1 VIKSVAAICAALSL
15 VLASPE
21 FVRAQSTWKPTK
33 SVEII
38 VGTSPGGG
46 QDRSARAIQ
55 RLIQEK
61 NLVEVATNV
70 INKPGAGSA
79 IGYAYLAQ
87 HTGDAHYIMLSTT
100 PLITNP
106 LTGRQK
112 VTYEDLTP
120 LAMMFEE
127 YIVTSVLASSPIK
140 TGKDL
145 LARLRAD
152 PQSLSIG
159 IPGVGG
165 GGHLG
170 FAAAAKAAGI
180 DPKKLKTVVFKSGGD
195 SLTALLGG
203 HIDVMT
209 STTGA
214 PVPMY
219 RAGKLRIV
227 AIASKD
233 RLPGDLASVQTWREQ
248 GVNVEFS
255 NWRGILGP
263 KGLTDA
269 QISYWERVL
278 SAVVDTPEF
287 KQDLENNH
295 WVGNFMRSAELRKR
309 LKEEHNE
316 MKALMTE
323 LGMAK

>member
-1 VIKSVAAICAALSL
+1 
-15 VLASPE
+15 
-21 FVRAQSTWKPTK
+21 VRAQETWKPNK

-46 QDRSARAIQ
+46 QDRSARAVQ

-70 INKPGAGSA
+70 INKPGGGSA

-87 HTGDAHYIMLSTT
+87 HTGDAHFIMLSTT

-120 LAMMFEE
+120 LAMMFDE

-145 LARLRAD
+145 LARLKAD

-159 IPGVGG
+159 IPGGGG

-170 FAAAAKAAGI
+170 FALAAKAAGI
-180 DPKKLKTVVFKSGGD
+180 DPKNLKTVVFKSGGD

-214 PVPMY
+214 PVPMHQ
-219 RAGKLRIV
+219 AGKLRII
-227 AIASKD
+227 AIASRE
-233 RLPGDLASVQTWREQ
+233 RLPGELASVATWRDQ

-255 NWRGILGP
+255 NWRGMLGP
-263 KGLTDA
+263 KNLTVA

-278 SAVVDTPEF
+278 AAVADTPEF
-287 KQDLENNH
+287 KQELEKNH
-295 WVGNFMRSAELRKR
+295 WVGNFAKSAEMKKR
-309 LKEEHNE
+309 LREEHDE
-316 MKALMTE
+316 MKALMVE